1 MPKKVV
7 TFGEIMM
14 RLKTPGVARFSQAQ
28 GFEATYGGGEANVA
42 VSLAQFGYTPTF
54 VTGLPQNPLGD
65 QVLQLLRGYGVAVSG
80 PCKSDGRLGLYFM
93 ENGANQRSG
102 QVIYDRAGSV
112 FAGLQPGEI
121 DWAHVF
127 ESAHWFHVSGISPA
141 VSASVA
147 AVTLEA
153 VKAAKAAGLTVSL
166 DINHRAK
173 LWQYD
178 CDPEKIMRGLIAY
191 CDVLIAG
198 REDCQK
204 SIGIG
209 GEGDPDAPAYFEALT
224 GNVMAAF
231 PHINTVAVT
240 IRDTKT
246 AEHHDWAACLRTR
259 GEMIFSKKYEIRDIV
274 DRVGSGDAFAA
285 ALIYGLSEDMPSQD
299 ALEFAAAANC
309 LKHSIEGDFN
319 LVSVDEVTALL
330 HSGEAGRVQ
339 R

>member
-1 MPKKVV
+1 MAKKVV

-14 RLKTPGVARFSQAQ
+14 RLKTPGVERFSQAA
-28 GFEATYGGGEANVA
+28 GYETTYGGGEANVA
-42 VSLAQFGYTPTF
+42 VSLAQFGYAPTF
-54 VTGLPQNPLGD
+54 VTGLPDNPLGD
-65 QVLQLLRGYGVAVSG
+65 NVRQLLSGYGVTLAG
-80 PCKSDGRLGLYFM
+80 PRVEGGRLGLYFM

-102 QVIYDRAGSV
+102 NVIYDRAGSAFSTLKPDEIRWQDV
-112 FAGLQPGEI
+112 FKGA
-121 DWAHVF
+121 D
-127 ESAHWFHVSGISPA
+127 WFHVSGISPA
-141 VSASVA
+141 VSMSA
-147 AVTLEA
+147 AEVTLEA
-153 VKAAKAAGLTVSL
+153 VKAAKVAGLTVSL

-178 CDPEKIMRGLIAY
+178 CDPDDIMRGLIEH

-204 SIGIG
+204 SIGIS
-209 GEGDPDAPAYFEALT
+209 GEGDPDSQEFFEALT
-224 GNVMAAF
+224 QNVMDAF
-231 PHINTVAVT
+231 PHVHTVAVT

-259 GEMIFSKKYEIRDIV
+259 SEMLFSKKYEIRDIV

-285 ALIYGLSEDMPSQD
+285 ALIYGLCEDMPSQD

-319 LVSVDEVTALL
+319 LVSAEEVHSLL
-330 HSGEAGRVQ
+330 SSGTAGRVQ

>member
-1 MPKKVV
+1 MNKRVV

-14 RLKTPGVARFSQAQ
+14 RLKTPGVQRFCQASS
-28 GFEATYGGGEANVA
+28 FEATYGGGEANVA
-42 VSLAQFGYTPTF
+42 VSLAQFGLDATF
-54 VTGLPQNPLGD
+54 VTALPENPLGD
-65 QVLQLLRGYGVAVSG
+65 HAAQVLKGLGVALEGVRVA
-80 PCKSDGRLGLYFM
+80 DGRLGLYFM

-102 QVIYDRAGSV
+102 QVVYDRAGSA
-112 FAGLQPGEI
+112 FASLKPGGIGWEGI
-121 DWAHVF
+121 FQEAG
-127 ESAHWFHVSGISPA
+127 WFHVSGISPA
-141 VSASVA
+141 VSADA
-147 AVTLEA
+147 AKVTLEA

-178 CDPEKIMRGLIAY
+178 CDPAAIMRELITY

-204 SIGIG
+204 SIDLH
-209 GEGDPDAPAYFEALT
+209 GEGDPDSPAYFEALT
-224 GNVMAAF
+224 TNVKRAF
-231 PHINTVAVT
+231 PNVHTVAVT

-246 AEHHDWAACLRTR
+246 AEHHDWAACMRTKA
-259 GEMIFSKKYEIRDIV
+259 GMLFSKKYEIRNIV

-285 ALIYGLSEDMPSQD
+285 AIIYGLHTGLESQD

-309 LKHSIEGDFN
+309 MKHSIEGDFN
-319 LVSVDEVTALL
+319 LCNVAEVQNLMSSET
-330 HSGEAGRVQ
+330 AGRVQ